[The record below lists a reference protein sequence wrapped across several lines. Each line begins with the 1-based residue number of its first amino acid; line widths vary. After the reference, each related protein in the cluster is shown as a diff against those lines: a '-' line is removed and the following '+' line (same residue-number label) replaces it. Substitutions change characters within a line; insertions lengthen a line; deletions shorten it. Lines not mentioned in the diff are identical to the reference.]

1 MPNQQKF
8 DRTQE
13 IYINKEVENVL
24 LMDAIREVH

>member
-13 IYINKEVENVL
+13 IYINEEDENLL
-24 LMDAIREVH
+24 LMDVIREVH